1 MSNPQPNLN
10 AIHCVNPNCSRPY
23 PQPWGNKFCLAC
35 GAKLQLQDRFI
46 PLERLGSGGFACI
59 YTVWDIK
66 TQAEKVLKVLVETSP
81 KALELF
87 AQEAEVLQRLKHGGV
102 PKVESDGYFF
112 HNLSTSNQNLDLP
125 CLIME
130 KINGQTLE
138 EIGYLYPNGCSQ
150 ELVLNW
156 LKQTVDILRHLHE
169 HMIIHRDI
177 KPSNLMLRE
186 SSTDLKGSQLVVID
200 FGGAKHFSVAASN
213 RQSSSTRL
221 FSTGYSP
228 PEQVTG
234 RNVGPSADFYA
245 LARTAI
251 ELLTGKNPQELEDP
265 LTGGLRWR
273 EALKFSEYGGD
284 VNPLLVDLLDDMAQE
299 EVRSRPENA
308 VIIQKRLAQ
317 IIKSTKSNKSN
328 KSNKSISYLSPRPRK
343 NIFKR
348 IAEFIKKLFEGI
360 KGFLEQF
367 ILGTTQSVG
376 NTTLFAFKTIVR
388 IIRGCFETL
397 WTMIL
402 ASIGACIGTIAGFFL
417 AFGTVFGERVG
428 EVVANLI
435 IAFTSNP
442 QTASGSEIVVFAAS
456 GLGTAWGITLA
467 GGFNQRRRFLI
478 ASIMAI
484 IGYGGGWVILQLI
497 APQQPEGWVALI
509 LFAMSL
515 LTLGLGL
522 RSHQIIHA
530 IMTAF
535 GTAIVFAGLINL
547 GLSPTIFNSSVP
559 FDLSQLWLKIGF
571 FSMSGIFISFWLG
584 VSNYLVVPA
593 LKLLGWR

>member
-1 MSNPQPNLN
+1 MPNSQPNLN

-23 PQPWGNKFCLAC
+23 PQPWGNKFCLSC
-35 GAKLQLQDRFI
+35 GAKLQLLSRYI
-46 PLERLGSGGFACI
+46 PLERLGAGGFARI
-59 YTVWDIK
+59 YTVWDVK
-66 TQAEKVLKVLVETSP
+66 TQTEKVLKVLVETSP

-87 AQEAEVLQRLKHGGV
+87 AQEAEVLQRLEHRGV
-102 PKVESDGYFF
+102 PKIEPDGYFF
-112 HNLSTSNQNLDLP
+112 HHLSSSNQDLDLP

-138 EIGYLYPNGCSQ
+138 EVAPLYPNGCSQ
-150 ELVLNW
+150 ELVLDW
-156 LKQTVDILRHLHE
+156 LKQAVDILRHLHE

-177 KPSNLMLRE
+177 KPSNLMLRD
-186 SSTDLKGSQLVVID
+186 SSGGLKGSQLVLID
-200 FGGAKHFSVAASN
+200 FGGAKHFSVATSQ

-265 LTGGLRWR
+265 LTGALRWR
-273 EALKFSEYGGD
+273 EALKFSEHGSD

-317 IIKSTKSNKSN
+317 IIRSTKSNKSS
-328 KSNKSISYLSPRPRK
+328 KSRSYLSVNPRK
-343 NIFKR
+343 NIFTR
-348 IAEFIKKLFEGI
+348 IAEFIKKVFQGI
-360 KGFLEQF
+360 NEFIQQF
-367 ILGTTQSVG
+367 ILGTTQSVS
-376 NTTLFAFKTIVR
+376 NTTLFAFNTIVG

-417 AFGTVFGERVG
+417 AFGTVFGKTVG

-442 QTASGSEIVVFAAS
+442 QSVLGSEIILFAAS

-467 GGFNQRRRFLI
+467 GGFSQKRRFLI

-484 IGYGGGWVILQLI
+484 IGYSGGWFILQLI
-497 APQQPEGWVALI
+497 APQQPEGWVGLI
-509 LFAMSL
+509 LFGISL

-530 IMTAF
+530 IMAAF
-535 GTAIVFAGLINL
+535 GTAIIFAGLINL
-547 GLSPTIFNSSVP
+547 GLSPTILNSSSP

-571 FSMSGIFISFWLG
+571 FSMLGIFISFWLG
-584 VSNYLVVPA
+584 ISNYLIVPA

>member
-1 MSNPQPNLN
+1 MPNSQPNLN

-35 GAKLQLQDRFI
+35 GAQLQLQDRFI
-46 PLERLGSGGFACI
+46 PLERLGSGGFARI
-59 YTVWDIK
+59 YTVWDVK
-66 TQAEKVLKVLVETSP
+66 TQTEKVLKVLVETSP

-102 PKVESDGYFF
+102 PKVEPDGYFF
-112 HNLSTSNQNLDLP
+112 HHLSSSNQDMDLP

-138 EIGYLYPNGCSQ
+138 EVRYLYPNGCSQ

-169 HMIIHRDI
+169 NMIIHRDI
-177 KPSNLMLRE
+177 KPSNLMLRDF
-186 SSTDLKGSQLVVID
+186 SSNLKNAQLVVID
-200 FGGAKHFSVAASN
+200 FGGAKHFSVAASH

-265 LTGGLRWR
+265 LTGALRWR

-284 VNPLLVDLLDDMAQE
+284 VNPLLVDLLEDMAQE

-308 VIIQKRLAQ
+308 VIIQKRLSQ
-317 IIKSTKSNKSN
+317 IIRST
-328 KSNKSISYLSPRPRK
+328 SYLPARPRK
-343 NIFKR
+343 NIVKR
-348 IAEFIKKLFEGI
+348 TAESIKKVLQEIKEFIQQL
-360 KGFLEQF
+360 
-367 ILGTTQSVG
+367 ILGTTQGVS
-376 NTTLFAFKTIVR
+376 NTTLFAFKTIVG

-417 AFGTVFGERVG
+417 AFGTVFGDRVG
-428 EVVANLI
+428 EVVGNLI

-442 QTASGSEIVVFAAS
+442 QPVLGSEIVLFAAS

-467 GGFNQRRRFLI
+467 GGFSQRRRFFISSL
-478 ASIMAI
+478 MGI
-484 IGYGGGWVILQLI
+484 IGYGGGWFILQLM
-497 APQQPEGWVALI
+497 APQQAEGWVGLI

-535 GTAIVFAGLINL
+535 GTAIIFAGLINL
-547 GLSPTIFNSSVP
+547 GLSPTILNSSSP

-571 FSMSGIFISFWLG
+571 FSMLGIFISFWLG
-584 VSNYLVVPA
+584 ISNYLVVPA

>member
-1 MSNPQPNLN
+1 MPNSQPNLN

-35 GAKLQLQDRFI
+35 GAKLQLEDRFI
-46 PLERLGSGGFACI
+46 PLERLGSGGFARI
-59 YTVWDIK
+59 YTVWDVK
-66 TQAEKVLKVLVETSP
+66 TQTEKVLKVLVETSP

-102 PKVESDGYFF
+102 PKVEADGYFF
-112 HNLSTSNQNLDLP
+112 HNLSSSNQDLDLP

-138 EIGYLYPNGCSQ
+138 EVRDVYPNGCSQ
-150 ELVLNW
+150 ELVLDW

-177 KPSNLMLRE
+177 KPSNLMLRDPTP
-186 SSTDLKGSQLVVID
+186 SLRGAQLVVID
-200 FGGAKHFSVAASN
+200 FGGAKHFSLATSN

-265 LTGGLRWR
+265 LTGALRWR
-273 EALKFSEYGGD
+273 EALKFSDYGED

-317 IIKSTKSNKSN
+317 IIKSKP
-328 KSNKSISYLSPRPRK
+328 YLPARPRK
-343 NIFKR
+343 NIFKI
-348 IAEFIKKLFEGI
+348 IAESIKKVFQGI
-360 KGFLEQF
+360 KEFLQQL
-367 ILGTTQSVG
+367 ILGTSQGVS
-376 NTTLFAFKTIVR
+376 NTTLFAFKIIVG

-402 ASIGACIGTIAGFFL
+402 ASVGACIGTIAGFFL
-417 AFGTVFGERVG
+417 AFGTIFGDRVG

-442 QTASGSEIVVFAAS
+442 QPVLASEIVLFAAS
-456 GLGTAWGITLA
+456 GLGTAWGITLG
-467 GGFNQRRRFLI
+467 GGFNQKRRFLI
-478 ASIMAI
+478 ASLMGI
-484 IGYGGGWVILQLI
+484 IGYSGGWFILQLI
-497 APQQPEGWVALI
+497 APQQAEGWVGLI
-509 LFAMSL
+509 LFAISL

-530 IMTAF
+530 IMAAF
-535 GTAIVFAGLINL
+535 GTAIIFAGLINL
-547 GLSPTIFNSSVP
+547 GLSPTILISSTP

-571 FSMSGIFISFWLG
+571 FSMLGIFISFWLG
-584 VSNYLVVPA
+584 ISNYLIVPA
-593 LKLLGWR
+593 LKILGWR

>member
-1 MSNPQPNLN
+1 MSNSQPNLN

-35 GAKLQLQDRFI
+35 GAQLQMQDRFI
-46 PLERLGSGGFACI
+46 PLERLGSGGFARI

-66 TQAEKVLKVLVETSP
+66 TQTEKVLKVLVETSP

-102 PKVESDGYFF
+102 PKVEPDGHFF
-112 HNLSTSNQNLDLP
+112 HHLSSSNQDMDLP

-138 EIGYLYPNGCSQ
+138 EVRYLYPNGCSQ
-150 ELVLNW
+150 ELILGW

-177 KPSNLMLRE
+177 KPSNLMLRDF
-186 SSTDLKGSQLVVID
+186 SSNLKNAQLVVID
-200 FGGAKHFSVAASN
+200 FGGAKHFSVAASH

-245 LARTAI
+245 LARTMI

-265 LTGGLRWR
+265 LTGALRWR
-273 EALKFSEYGGD
+273 EVLKFSEYGGD

-308 VIIQKRLAQ
+308 VILQKRLAQ
-317 IIKSTKSNKSN
+317 IIKST
-328 KSNKSISYLSPRPRK
+328 SYLPARPRQ

-348 IAEFIKKLFEGI
+348 TAESIKKVLQGIKEFIQQL
-360 KGFLEQF
+360 
-367 ILGTTQSVG
+367 ILGATQGVS
-376 NTTLFAFKTIVR
+376 NTTLFAFKTIVG

-417 AFGTVFGERVG
+417 AFGTVFGDRVG

-442 QTASGSEIVVFAAS
+442 QPVLGSEIVLFAAS

-467 GGFNQRRRFLI
+467 GGFSQRRRFLI
-478 ASIMAI
+478 SSVMGI
-484 IGYGGGWVILQLI
+484 IGYSGGWFILQLI
-497 APQQPEGWVALI
+497 APQQAEAWVGLI

-535 GTAIVFAGLINL
+535 GTAIIFAGLINL
-547 GLSPTIFNSSVP
+547 GLSPTILNSSSP

-571 FSMSGIFISFWLG
+571 FSMLGIFISFWLG
-584 VSNYLVVPA
+584 ISNYLVVPA

>member
-1 MSNPQPNLN
+1 MLS
-10 AIHCVNPNCSRPY
+10 
-23 PQPWGNKFCLAC
+23 
-35 GAKLQLQDRFI
+35 RFI
-46 PLERLGSGGFACI
+46 PLERLGSGGFARI
-59 YTVWDIK
+59 FTVWDVK
-66 TQAEKVLKVLVETSP
+66 TQTEKVLKVLVETSP

-102 PKVESDGYFF
+102 PKVEPDGYFF
-112 HNLSTSNQNLDLP
+112 HNLSSSNQDMDLP

-138 EIGYLYPNGCSQ
+138 EVRYLYPNGCSE

-177 KPSNLMLRE
+177 KPSNLMLRDF
-186 SSTDLKGSQLVVID
+186 SSNLKNAQLVVID
-200 FGGAKHFSVAASN
+200 FGGAKHFNVAASH

-245 LARTAI
+245 LARTMI

-265 LTGGLRWR
+265 LTGALRWR

-284 VNPLLVDLLDDMAQE
+284 INPLLVDLLDDMAQE

-317 IIKSTKSNKSN
+317 IIKST
-328 KSNKSISYLSPRPRK
+328 SYLPARPRK
-343 NIFKR
+343 NIVRR
-348 IAEFIKKLFEGI
+348 IAESIKKVLLLI
-360 KGFLEQF
+360 KEFIQQL
-367 ILGTTQSVG
+367 ILGTTQGVS
-376 NTTLFAFKTIVR
+376 NTTLFAFKTILE

-417 AFGTVFGERVG
+417 AFGTVFGDRVG
-428 EVVANLI
+428 EVVANI
-435 IAFTSNP
+435 VIAFTSNP
-442 QTASGSEIVVFAAS
+442 QPVLGSEIVLFAAS

-467 GGFNQRRRFLI
+467 GGFSQRRRFLI
-478 ASIMAI
+478 SSLMGI
-484 IGYGGGWVILQLI
+484 IGYGGGWFILQLI
-497 APQQPEGWVALI
+497 APQQAEGWVGLI
-509 LFAMSL
+509 LFAMPL

-535 GTAIVFAGLINL
+535 GTAIIFAGLINL
-547 GLSPTIFNSSVP
+547 GLSPTILNSSTP

-571 FSMSGIFISFWLG
+571 FSMLGIFISFWLG
-584 VSNYLVVPA
+584 ISNYLVVPA

>member
-1 MSNPQPNLN
+1 
-10 AIHCVNPNCSRPY
+10 
-23 PQPWGNKFCLAC
+23 
-35 GAKLQLQDRFI
+35 
-46 PLERLGSGGFACI
+46 
-59 YTVWDIK
+59 
-66 TQAEKVLKVLVETSP
+66 
-81 KALELF
+81 
-87 AQEAEVLQRLKHGGV
+87 
-102 PKVESDGYFF
+102 
-112 HNLSTSNQNLDLP
+112 
-125 CLIME
+125 
-130 KINGQTLE
+130 LE
-138 EIGYLYPNGCSQ
+138 EVAYLYPNGCSQ

-186 SSTDLKGSQLVVID
+186 SSANLKGSQLVVID
-200 FGGAKHFSVAASN
+200 FGGAKHLSVAASN
-213 RQSSSTRL
+213 RKSSSTRL

-273 EALKFSEYGGD
+273 EALKFSEHGGD

-317 IIKSTKSNKSN
+317 IIKSIKLNKSTL
-328 KSNKSISYLSPRPRK
+328 YLNARPRK

-348 IAEFIKKLFEGI
+348 IAQFIKKIFEGI
-360 KGFLEQF
+360 KIFLQQL

-428 EVVANLI
+428 EVVAKLI
-435 IAFTSNP
+435 IAFTSNSQP
-442 QTASGSEIVVFAAS
+442 VLGSEIVVFAAS

-484 IGYGGGWVILQLI
+484 IGYSGGWFILQLI
-497 APQQPEGWVALI
+497 APQQAEGWVALI

-535 GTAIVFAGLINL
+535 GTAIIFAGLINL

-559 FDLSQLWLKIGF
+559 FDLSQLWLKISF

>member
-1 MSNPQPNLN
+1 MPNFQPSLN

-23 PQPWGNKFCLAC
+23 PQPWGNKFCFAC
-35 GAKLQLQDRFI
+35 GAQLQLQDRFI
-46 PLERLGSGGFACI
+46 PLERLGSGGFARI
-59 YTVWDIK
+59 YTVWDVK
-66 TQAEKVLKVLVETSP
+66 TQTEKVLKVLVETSP

-102 PKVESDGYFF
+102 PKVELDGYFF
-112 HNLSTSNQNLDLP
+112 HHLSSSNQDMDLP

-138 EIGYLYPNGCSQ
+138 EVRYLYPNGCSQ
-150 ELVLNW
+150 DLVLDW
-156 LKQTVDILRHLHE
+156 LKQTVDILGHLHE

-177 KPSNLMLRE
+177 KPSNLMLRDF
-186 SSTDLKGSQLVVID
+186 SSNLKDAQLVVID
-200 FGGAKHFSVAASN
+200 FGGAKHFSVAASH

-317 IIKSTKSNKSN
+317 IIRST
-328 KSNKSISYLSPRPRK
+328 SYLPARPRK

-348 IAEFIKKLFEGI
+348 IAESIKKVFLLI
-360 KGFLEQF
+360 KEFIQQL
-367 ILGTTQSVG
+367 ILGTTQGVS
-376 NTTLFAFKTIVR
+376 NTTLFAFKTIAG

-417 AFGTVFGERVG
+417 AFGTVFGDKVG
-428 EVVANLI
+428 EVVANLV

-442 QTASGSEIVVFAAS
+442 QPVLGSEIVLFAAS

-467 GGFNQRRRFLI
+467 GGFSQRRRFLI
-478 ASIMAI
+478 ASLMAI
-484 IGYGGGWVILQLI
+484 IGYGGGWFLLQLI
-497 APQQPEGWVALI
+497 APQQAEGWVGLI

-535 GTAIVFAGLINL
+535 GTAIIFAGLINL
-547 GLSPTIFNSSVP
+547 GLSPTILNSSGP

-571 FSMSGIFISFWLG
+571 FSMLGIFTSFWLG
-584 VSNYLVVPA
+584 ISNYLVVPA

>member
-1 MSNPQPNLN
+1 MSNSQPSLN
-10 AIHCVNPNCSRPY
+10 AIHCVNPNCLRPY

-35 GAKLQLQDRFI
+35 GAQLQLQDRFI
-46 PLERLGSGGFACI
+46 PLERLGSGGFARI
-59 YTVWDIK
+59 YTVWDVK
-66 TQAEKVLKVLVETSP
+66 TQTEKVLKVLVETSP

-102 PKVESDGYFF
+102 PKVEADGYFF
-112 HNLSTSNQNLDLP
+112 HHLSSSNQDMDLP

-138 EIGYLYPNGCSQ
+138 EVRYLYPNGCSP

-156 LKQTVDILRHLHE
+156 LKQTIDILRHLHE

-177 KPSNLMLRE
+177 KPSNLMLRDF
-186 SSTDLKGSQLVVID
+186 SSNLKNAQLVVID
-200 FGGAKHFSVAASN
+200 FGGAKHFSVAASH

-265 LTGGLRWR
+265 LTGALRWR
-273 EALKFSEYGGD
+273 EALKFSEYGPD

-299 EVRSRPENA
+299 EVRSRPESA

-317 IIKSTKSNKSN
+317 IIRST
-328 KSNKSISYLSPRPRK
+328 SYLPARPRK
-343 NIFKR
+343 NIVKR
-348 IAEFIKKLFEGI
+348 IAESIKKVLLLI
-360 KGFLEQF
+360 KEFIQQL
-367 ILGTTQSVG
+367 ILGATQGVS
-376 NTTLFAFKTIVR
+376 NTTLFAFKTIVG

-417 AFGTVFGERVG
+417 AFGTVFGDRVG
-428 EVVANLI
+428 EVVANLV

-442 QTASGSEIVVFAAS
+442 QPVLGSEIVLFAAS
-456 GLGTAWGITLA
+456 GLGTAWGITA
-467 GGFNQRRRFLI
+467 SGGFGQKRRFLI

-484 IGYGGGWVILQLI
+484 IGYGGGWFILQLI
-497 APQQPEGWVALI
+497 APQQAEGWVGLI

-530 IMTAF
+530 IITAF
-535 GTAIVFAGLINL
+535 GTAIIFAGLINL
-547 GLSPTIFNSSVP
+547 GLSPTILNSSTP
-559 FDLSQLWLKIGF
+559 FDLSQLWLKVGF
-571 FSMSGIFISFWLG
+571 FSMLGIFISFWLG
-584 VSNYLVVPA
+584 ISNYLVVPA